1 MITSKRN
8 KTQGFEVE
16 LKVCSKATETRDRD
30 VRGDRRV
37 VVGGLQVNIGL
48 SASLVSRFPR
58 CVRFLVIL

>member
-58 CVRFLVIL
+58 FVRFLVIL